1 MPEKIDQ
8 SAENKYPTYTIA
20 DIEKIKTEN
29 EQLKK
34 LRSIFEQTPGAM
46 FVVDKDFRFEY
57 VNPYFSKMSGYSN
70 EYLLGKTINE
80 LFYHGSVPPSRAKIS
95 IKLSET
101 ETWQGELLTY
111 RKDGSTYWANTNV
124 ACYKDSKGNLQ
135 GYIVTQQDISDRKNM
150 ETALQES
157 EKFYRTLIESSMDA
171 VSLNQDG
178 KFLLVNSAFC
188 NLFGYTNEEVMN
200 MTPEQFIAPEDH
212 ERVMSYHY
220 KRMSGEVDKQN
231 YQAKFIHKTGRKILT
246 ELSANTIQ
254 INGKNASFIT
264 LKDITERHRFEN
276 DLKKSEQ
283 KYRELTEMLPIGVY
297 ELDLQG
303 NITYINLA
311 GKKLFN
317 LDEKIEIDPSAMSFF
332 SKSDSDSMKE
342 NLKNEIARLRS
353 LDFYAQQEEFA
364 IPVEFMAKNTD
375 GTEFPVLIYLNYI
388 MEESKVSG
396 FRGIIIDISERKN
409 MENALRESEAKYK
422 TLVENSQDGII
433 IIRDNKILFAN
444 NTICKMLGHCIDEIY
459 PASNIVHPDD
469 RYKINAIAE
478 RRNNRDFSTINE
490 SFRLIHKNG
499 DIRECETSSTLIE
512 FGGEWASF
520 FTVHDVTESNR
531 IQLKLKESEEKYRL
545 LFEAE
550 SDAIFMI
557 DTADGQIL
565 DANPAASTIYG
576 FSHEEL
582 LNMKNTDVSAE
593 PERTKNATENLQ
605 TLVPLRYHKKKDGT
619 VFPVELSAGFTKFKD
634 KTIQIVTSRDITE
647 RIKAQE
653 ALEKS
658 EQKYREL
665 SDFLP
670 QTSYELDTAGNILYM
685 NKSGMIAFGLTEKNY
700 GESLLDSFVPS
711 DREKMQENLKITM
724 EGNRPAPI
732 SEYTALHRNGRT
744 FPVMIYGVP
753 VYQNE
758 KLTGTRGMIVDI
770 SERKTM
776 EMALQASENKYRTV
790 IEKAT
795 DGIVITQKGMLMF
808 ANERMCEMVQYSN
821 AELIGTDFL
830 KLVVKEDQQ
839 QMIDYHNRRMNGE
852 DFIALYRSRIIRK
865 DGKVITVELNAR
877 TSDYNGSPAAFIMI
891 RDITYR
897 IKIEN
902 ELQSAKIELEK
913 LNNQLEKR
921 VKESSKRLTEAKTQ
935 LVNLQK
941 ENLQSQFDVLKQQVN
956 PHFLFNSLNVLTSL
970 IKLEP
975 DLAEKFSEQLSKVYR
990 YVLENKDNELV
1001 DLQTELNFLDAY
1013 IFLLDIRFVGKLK
1026 VNINIPQAKRNDK
1039 IIPLAM
1045 QLLIENAIKHNTM
1058 SKSEPL
1064 IIDIFV
1070 DENNMLNI
1078 VNNLQ
1083 ERPSQVASTGV
1094 GLKNIQ
1100 NRYLLLNNTQPVFEK
1115 TESTFTAKV
1124 PLVMN

>member
-1 MPEKIDQ
+1 MR
-8 SAENKYPTYTIA
+8 
-20 DIEKIKTEN
+20 
-29 EQLKK
+29 K

-57 VNPYFSKMSGYSN
+57 VNPYFSKMSGYSK

-80 LFYHGSVPPSRAKIS
+80 LFYHGSIPSSRAGIPT
-95 IKLSET
+95 KLSET
-101 ETWQGELLTY
+101 ESWQGELLTY
-111 RKDGSTYWANTNV
+111 NKDGSTYWASTNV
-124 ACYKDSKGNLQ
+124 ASYKDSKGNLQ
-135 GYIVTQQDISDRKNM
+135 GYIITQQDISDRKKM
-150 ETALQES
+150 EVALQES
-157 EKFYRTLIESSMDA
+157 EKFYRTLIEGSMDA

-178 KFLLVNSAFC
+178 RFLLVNSAFC
-188 NLFGYTNEEVMN
+188 HLFGYSYEEVMN
-200 MTPEQFIAPEDH
+200 MRPEDFIAPEDH
-212 ERVMSYHY
+212 ERVMNYHF
-220 KRMSGEVDKQN
+220 KRMSGEVDKQS
-231 YQAKFIHKTGRKILT
+231 YQATFIHKTGRKVLT
-246 ELSANTIQ
+246 ELNANTVQ
-254 INGKNASFIT
+254 VNGKNASFIT
-264 LKDITERHRFEN
+264 MKDITERNHFEN
-276 DLKKSEQ
+276 ELKKREE

-317 LDEKIEIDPSAMSFF
+317 FDEKLNETPSAMSFF
-332 SKSDSDSMKE
+332 SKSDSDFMRT
-342 NLKNEIARLRS
+342 NLKNEIARLKS
-353 LDFYAQQEEFA
+353 MDFIVQQEEFP
-364 IPVEFMAKNTD
+364 IPVEFMAKKTD

-388 MEESKVSG
+388 IEERKVTG
-396 FRGIIIDISERKN
+396 FRGIIIDISERKGI
-409 MENALRESEAKYK
+409 ETALRESETKYK
-422 TLVENSQDGII
+422 TLVENSQDGIV
-433 IIRDNKILFAN
+433 IIRENKILFAN
-444 NTICKMLGHCIDEIY
+444 NTICNMLGHCIEGVY
-459 PASNIVHPDD
+459 PASNIIHPDD
-469 RYKINAIAE
+469 RYKIKAIAE
-478 RRNNRDFSTINE
+478 RRNKHDFSTINE
-490 SFRLIHKNG
+490 SFRLLDKNG
-499 DIRECETSSTLIE
+499 DVRECETASTLIE

-520 FTVHDVTESNR
+520 FTIHDITESKR
-531 IQLKLKESEEKYRL
+531 IQLELKESEEKYRL
-545 LFEAE
+545 LFAAE

-565 DANPAASTIYG
+565 DANPAASAIYG

-582 LNMKNTDVSAE
+582 LSMKNTGVSAE
-593 PERTKNATENLQ
+593 PERTKLATENLL
-605 TLVPLRYHKKKDGT
+605 TLIPLRYHKKKDGT

-647 RIKAQE
+647 RIKSQE
-653 ALEKS
+653 ALAKS

-670 QTSYELDTAGNILYM
+670 QTSYELDTEGNILYM
-685 NKSGMIAFGLTEKNY
+685 NKSGMIAFGISEKNY
-700 GESLLDSFVPS
+700 GEPLLNSFIPS
-711 DREKMQENLKITM
+711 DREKMQANLKITM
-724 EGNRPAPI
+724 EGNKPAPI

-753 VYQNE
+753 VYQSE
-758 KLTGTRGMIVDI
+758 ILTGTRGMIVDI

-808 ANERMCEMVQYSN
+808 ANDRMCEMVQYSKE
-821 AELIGTDFL
+821 ELIGTNFL
-830 KLVVKEDQQ
+830 TIVVEEDKQ
-839 QMIDYHNRRMNGE
+839 QMIDYHNRRMSGE

-865 DGKVITVELNAR
+865 DGKIITVELNAR

-891 RDITYR
+891 RDITDR

-902 ELQSAKIELEK
+902 ELQFAKIELEK

-921 VKESSKRLTEAKTQ
+921 VKESSKRLTEARTQ
-935 LVNLQK
+935 LINLQK

-1013 IFLLDIRFVGKLK
+1013 IFLLDIRFVGKLQ
-1026 VNINIPQAKRNDK
+1026 VNINIPEARRNDK

-1058 SKSEPL
+1058 SKSDPL
-1064 IIDIFV
+1064 VIDIFV
-1070 DENNMLNI
+1070 DKNNMLNI

-1115 TESTFTAKV
+1115 TESKFTARV
-1124 PLVMN
+1124 PLVLN